1 MSLREWL
8 DPDRDLR
15 SFDKVEHF
23 AGGFAICCLF
33 SFFLSPIAAL
43 WWTSW
48 TAAIYEAG
56 QTDTAHSLR
65 DSSGRRYAGQPGYGF
80 GLVDL
85 AVGILGAI
93 AWLGI
98 RAALRGVLGA

>member
-1 MSLREWL
+1 VRLRELL
-8 DPDRDLR
+8 DPDHDLR

-23 AGGFAICCLF
+23 AGGFAICGLF

-56 QTDTAHSLR
+56 QTDTAYSLR
-65 DSSGRRYAGQPGYGF
+65 DGGGRRYAGQPGYGF